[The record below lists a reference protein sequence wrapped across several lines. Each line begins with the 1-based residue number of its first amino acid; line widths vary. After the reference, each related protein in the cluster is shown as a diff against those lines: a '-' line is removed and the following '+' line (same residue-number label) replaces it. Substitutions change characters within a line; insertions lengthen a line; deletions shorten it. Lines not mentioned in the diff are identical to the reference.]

1 MYIYC
6 NSGYDRA
13 RNLYKL
19 MKGANPQDLVVKPV
33 LKTVKTQKPQGNE
46 ASLKSGLMVSI
57 RNIFNIISRRKTE

>member
-46 ASLKSGLMVSI
+46 ASLSQV
-57 RNIFNIISRRKTE
+57 